1 MGQMKELV
9 MEMEE
14 RIVGVIEE
22 QAQDENVTSF
32 PAFKQIVL
40 DAYAAEPL
48 LCHTP
53 IDYVEETA
61 YELFLDFVKFFQKK
75 G

>member
-9 MEMEE
+9 IEMEE
-14 RIVGVIEE
+14 HIAGVIDE
-22 QAQDENVTSF
+22 QAENENVTSF
-32 PAFKQIVL
+32 PAYKQIVL
-40 DAYAAEPL
+40 NAYAAEPL

-53 IDYVEETA
+53 IDYVEEVA